1 MFGITPLNP
10 TVLWGIWGL
19 FFGSIIGVLVAV
31 KKFTLSKT
39 LLLYPISFVVI
50 LITIMGF
57 VNSPTQ
63 HNGTYSPPE
72 TNVIPNPDANAQNQK
87 SFYILKSD
95 VNVRSGPS
103 IIDSKL
109 FVLKKGDEVELIQ
122 AGYKSTSNVE
132 WYKVKYNNQEGYINS
147 KYMIYSRTGI

>member
-1 MFGITPLNP
+1 M
-10 TVLWGIWGL
+10 
-19 FFGSIIGVLVAV
+19 
-31 KKFTLSKT
+31 
-39 LLLYPISFVVI
+39 
-50 LITIMGF
+50 
-57 VNSPTQ
+57 
-63 HNGTYSPPE
+63 
-72 TNVIPNPDANAQNQK
+72 
-87 SFYILKSD
+87 KSD